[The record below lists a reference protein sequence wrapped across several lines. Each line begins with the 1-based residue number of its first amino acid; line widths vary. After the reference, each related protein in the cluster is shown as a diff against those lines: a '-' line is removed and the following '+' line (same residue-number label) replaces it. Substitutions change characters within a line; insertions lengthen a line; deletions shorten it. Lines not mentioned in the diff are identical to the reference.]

1 MTTHKNSSVLLG
13 IQARSKMMEGV
24 NLLANAVK
32 TTLGPRGRNVAIKNP
47 WGGPPRMTKD
57 GVTVANHIE
66 DTDDSDINIGI
77 QIVREAAAKT
87 AKLAG
92 DGTTTATVLAQK
104 FIQEGYKLLT
114 AGYSPIDLG
123 RGMKAAEGRVVDLLR
138 SRSLSIENDEQI
150 LSVGTLA
157 CNGDKH
163 IGALLVEA
171 VQNVGQDGVITL
183 AHSDFPKSHLEI
195 IRGCQISKG
204 WSSVYFMNQPNET
217 CLLENPYILIWNEK
231 IPVFKPFANLV
242 SAVKD
247 TGRSLLI
254 ICDEIDGEGLAMLIA
269 NRHAVK
275 TCPVNAPY
283 SGEKRTELL
292 KDIAAITGARYLS
305 MASGIK
311 PEKITLDMLG
321 QADRCVIDEI
331 STLIVNGQGNPEEC
345 QVRAQQ
351 VRDSIEKCQDAS
363 TREYLDKRLGSL
375 DTGIASLRVG
385 APTEV
390 ERLELYDR
398 VEDAINAVKAAFKE
412 GISPGGGFAL
422 LKAAQTLEA
431 NRESIFKQEAPLDH
445 SRAGWIAGFDIVLAG
460 IEQPC
465 FQILINAGFDP
476 SEKLFSYYMCEAEVN
491 YSSFGFDSSTGNEVN
506 LLLEGI
512 IDPTFVITTALKD
525 AISVSSMIMTTEAIV
540 GTGKMPDRSSLMNGL
555 PGMGM

>member
-1 MTTHKNSSVLLG
+1 L
-13 IQARSKMMEGV
+13 
-24 NLLANAVK
+24 
-32 TTLGPRGRNVAIKNP
+32 
-47 WGGPPRMTKD
+47 
-57 GVTVANHIE
+57 
-66 DTDDSDINIGI
+66 
-77 QIVREAAAKT
+77 
-87 AKLAG
+87 
-92 DGTTTATVLAQK
+92 
-104 FIQEGYKLLT
+104 
-114 AGYSPIDLG
+114 
-123 RGMKAAEGRVVDLLR
+123 
-138 SRSLSIENDEQI
+138 
-150 LSVGTLA
+150 
-157 CNGDKH
+157 
-163 IGALLVEA
+163 
-171 VQNVGQDGVITL
+171 
-183 AHSDFPKSHLEI
+183 
-195 IRGCQISKG
+195 
-204 WSSVYFMNQPNET
+204 
-217 CLLENPYILIWNEK
+217 NEK

-247 TGRSLLI
+247 AGRSLLI

-351 VRDSIEKCQDAS
+351 VRDSIEKCPDAS

-431 NRESIFKQEAPLDH
+431 NRESIFKQDAPLDH
-445 SRAGWIAGFDIVLAG
+445 SRAGWIAGFDIVLEG
-460 IEQPC
+460 IKRPC

-476 SEKLFSYYMCEAEVN
+476 SEKLFSYYMREAEVN

-525 AISVSSMIMTTEAIV
+525 SISVSSMIMTTEAIV